1 MKDLFCVSLKFGKA
15 GRARRRFF
23 MGLGCALALA
33 AALHTVWQLPLTGY
47 TQAVEPLCGK
57 EEHVHRDACGVTQVL
72 VCGMQEAGI
81 LNCPLEIHRHTD
93 QCRDRGGNLICGYAD
108 FVIHHH
114 DSLCYDSAGNL
125 VCTLPEISP
134 HTHSES
140 CYRTETV
147 LLCGYEEGE
156 SETSHVHGEDCYT
169 EEQGYVCGYEDGEL
183 ITVHTHDETCYT
195 TQKELT
201 CTLPEDENHSHDNAC
216 NSEKRVLVCGLPSE
230 EAHAHGESCMGS
242 RRVLVCT
249 EPETQPHVHTEDCY
263 AEAVQTLICGKAEI
277 IPHIHSAGCFSR
289 QLVCGLEHDHKEG
302 CYALLPVCGRVEIR
316 QHQHTQDC
324 LLPDLG
330 HTHTDACYETV
341 YDCGLEEHTHTSA
354 CFPDEN
360 ADLETPAD
368 WEASLP
374 DGLTG
379 NRAEDLVR
387 IARSQ
392 LGYTESTRNVR
403 LDADGTVRGI
413 TRYGQ
418 WYGDPYGPW
427 NAPFVCF
434 CLHYAGI
441 GEDILPYAS
450 ESFAWT
456 ALLRERG
463 LYVPAEEALESP
475 AAGDL
480 IFLDEDGDGNADR
493 VGIVT
498 KAEDGI
504 LTLIQG
510 DLDDSAAETR
520 LPAKDPSI
528 KGFCSLPEQ
537 EDTPEITEPVTGEY
551 DLEYET
557 DTLILRI
564 HLSAPA
570 SPEEAEPALP
580 DASPEESSISA
591 DEGALFSLSR
601 DNEGTEETGENAS
614 PEPSGEEPM
623 ELSMTVT
630 PLEEASAD
638 YLRLEDYVREN
649 LTEDPF
655 TLEALRIRFFA
666 GEQAVDTANWTVTAQ
681 ISPKTALLD
690 AGLEQVQDENP
701 AQEAD
706 LGVAFTVLQVQDTDV
721 TAGEDAVMLAQD
733 SQAPTL
739 TAAVGT
745 DGIVALAAV
754 TANPRFTVQYY
765 AYIDTVNTSGSV
777 GLPIIDTDNG
787 GTCQGGILP
796 TNSSAPRI
804 RQLFLENI
812 SGSVFQVATNKG
824 TVTPVYQ
831 ACDYEY
837 IHAPNLTYFNRLYE
851 NGNYTLSEVWVL
863 NSGSSP
869 ESTEETDWTVYTDPA
884 SLHFTNRSQSAQ
896 EDGMVLIENDAV
908 IRLVFDTTT
917 SSYTNAATFYDY
929 DITDGRFYQSASTS
943 GGTYDTQSAAGSNPV
958 YAYTDRQG
966 INSGSNYTGSGAK
979 LAYGNSNA
987 GSGLGDETWNGNS
1000 LNKFNT
1006 GSYKGCTFGI
1016 AAGLDGDGHIQYASG
1031 IDAPSLFNESTA
1043 TGKTAYTGM
1052 SLTFQRDGDTYTLSG
1067 VNAGAANLNRF
1078 THITSYAS
1086 GGACDIYT
1094 NFFWPMDVVSSFGS
1108 PGHDLK
1114 FGNFKIRE
1122 QRQFFGASTGTFPTV
1137 DENITNDRDHNCYFG
1152 MQYMVKFELTED
1164 YIGPLEY
1171 YFFGDD
1177 DMWVFLDGRLVCDI
1191 GGVHSSVGEY
1201 VNLWDWLEK
1210 GSDAGS
1216 HTLSFYYT
1224 ERGASGSSCYMRFT
1238 LPSVS
1243 SVTPE
1248 QNTGTLRVEKEV
1260 IGPTKEADQDT
1271 EFNFRIFFTDAAGN
1285 KLKDDYSY
1293 TRYDRDGNI
1302 VKKDLIIYDGGS
1314 FQLRDGEYIIVKYL
1328 PLGARYY
1335 VSEDDTDYIT
1345 SVSINAGEAVSSRDA
1360 SGTITKTKEDKIHYI
1375 NELEYL
1381 LPQTGGAGTRLFS
1394 LVGTLLMALPAAAEC
1409 MRRRRERRVR

>member
-1 MKDLFCVSLKFGKA
+1 MKDLFCVSLKYGKA
-15 GRARRRFF
+15 GRARHRFF
-23 MGLGCALALA
+23 TVLSSLLALA
-33 AALHTVWQLPLTGY
+33 AALSTVWQLRLIGY
-47 TQAVEPLCGK
+47 TQAVQPLCGK
-57 EEHVHRDACGVTQVL
+57 EEHVHSDVCGVSRVL
-72 VCGMQEAGI
+72 VCGMQEAGE
-81 LNCPLEIHRHTD
+81 LSCPLEIHRHSD
-93 QCRDRGGNLICGYAD
+93 LCRDRDGNLVCGYAD

-114 DSLCYDSAGNL
+114 EALCYDSAGNL
-125 VCTLPEISP
+125 VCTLPEIFP

-140 CYRTETV
+140 CYRTEPV
-147 LLCGYEEGE
+147 LICGYTEGE
-156 SETSHVHGEDCYT
+156 SQTSHVHTDSCYAQET
-169 EEQGYVCGYEDGEL
+169 GYVCGYEEGQTV
-183 ITVHTHDETCYT
+183 TVHTHDDTCYT
-195 TQKELT
+195 AQKVLT
-201 CTLPEDENHSHDNAC
+201 CTLPEDETHSHDDAC
-216 NSEKRVLVCGLPSE
+216 YSEEKVLVCDLPTE
-230 EAHAHGESCMGS
+230 EAHVHGESCMGS
-242 RRVLVCT
+242 MRVLVCT
-249 EPETQPHVHTEDCY
+249 EPETQSHVHTEDCY
-263 AEAVQTLICGKAEI
+263 GEAAQTLICGKAEI
-277 IPHIHSAGCFSR
+277 IPHIHSADCFSR
-289 QLVCGLEHDHKEG
+289 QLVCGLEHTHEES
-302 CYALLPVCGRVEIR
+302 CYTLLPVCGSVEIR

-324 LLPDLG
+324 LLSDSG
-330 HTHTDACYETV
+330 HSHTDACYETV
-341 YDCGLEEHTHTSA
+341 YACSLEEHTHTQE
-354 CFPDEN
+354 CFPDES
-360 ADLETPAD
+360 ADLETPED
-368 WEASLP
+368 WEDTLP
-374 DGLTG
+374 DSLTG

-387 IARSQ
+387 IAQSQ
-392 LGYTESTRNVR
+392 LSYTESTRNIR
-403 LDADGTVRGI
+403 LDEDGMAGGI

-427 NAPFVCF
+427 NVPFVCF

-441 GEDILPYAS
+441 HEDILPYAS
-450 ESFAWT
+450 ESFPWT

-480 IFLDEDGDGNADR
+480 IFLDEDGDGNADH

-510 DLDDSAAETR
+510 DLEDSVAETR
-520 LPAKDPSI
+520 LPAEDPSI
-528 KGFCSLPEQ
+528 TGFCPLPEQ
-537 EDTPEITEPVTGEY
+537 EDMPEITEPDPVTGEY

-557 DTLILRI
+557 DTLILRV
-564 HLSAPA
+564 HLSIPA
-570 SPEEAEPALP
+570 ATEETEPA
-580 DASPEESSISA
+580 EESAASLDS
-591 DEGALFSLSR
+591 GVLFSLSR
-601 DNEGTEETGENAS
+601 EGGDTPAEDTEESTP

-623 ELSMTVT
+623 ALSMTVT

-638 YLRLEDYVREN
+638 YVRLEGFVREN
-649 LTEDPF
+649 LTEDAF
-655 TLEALRIRFFA
+655 TLEALRIQFFA
-666 GEQAVDTANWTVTAQ
+666 GERALDTSNCTVTAQ
-681 ISPKTALLD
+681 ISPKAALLD
-690 AGLEQVQDENP
+690 AGLELAQSENP
-701 AQEAD
+701 VQEAD
-706 LGVAFTVLQVQDTDV
+706 LGVAFTVLQVQEAGV

-739 TAAVGT
+739 TAAVGA
-745 DGIVALAAV
+745 DGVVALAAV
-754 TANPRFTVQYY
+754 TANPHFTVQYY

-796 TNSSAPRI
+796 ANGTVPKTRE
-804 RQLFLENI
+804 LFLENV
-812 SGSVFQVATNKG
+812 SGSVFQVATNKD

-831 ACDYEY
+831 ECDYEY

-851 NGNYTLSEVWVL
+851 NGNYTLSQVWVL
-863 NSGSSP
+863 NPGKSP
-869 ESTEETDWTVYTDPA
+869 DSTEEADWTVYTDPV
-884 SLHFTNRSQSAQ
+884 SLHFTNRAQSAQ
-896 EDGMVLIENDAV
+896 EDNMVLIENDAV

-929 DITDGRFYQSASTS
+929 DITDGRFYRSASTS
-943 GGTYDTQSAAGSNPV
+943 GGTYNAQSDAGSNPV
-958 YAYTDRQG
+958 YAYTDHQG
-966 INSGSNYTGSGAK
+966 INSSGNFSGSGAK
-979 LAYGNSNA
+979 LAYGNSNT
-987 GSGLGDETWNGNS
+987 GSGLENEIWGKNK
-1000 LNKFNT
+1000 LNQFNT

-1016 AAGLDGDGHIQYASG
+1016 ATGLDGNGHIQYASG

-1052 SLTFQRDGDTYTLSG
+1052 SLTFQRDGDTYTLSR
-1067 VNAGAANLNRF
+1067 VNGSADNLDRF
-1078 THITSYAS
+1078 THITSYALDK
-1086 GGACDIYT
+1086 ACDIYT
-1094 NFFWPMDVVSSFGS
+1094 NFFWPMDSVSTFGS

-1114 FGNFKIRE
+1114 FGRFGIRN
-1122 QRQFFGASTGTFPTV
+1122 QRKYFGASTGSFPTV
-1137 DENITNDRDHNCYFG
+1137 DENVTNDRDHNCYFG
-1152 MQYMVKFELTED
+1152 MQYMVQFELTQD

-1314 FQLRDGEYIIVKYL
+1314 FQLKDGEYIIVKYL
-1328 PLGARYY
+1328 PLGAKYY
-1335 VSEDDTDYIT
+1335 VSEDETDYIT
-1345 SVSINAGEAVSSRDA
+1345 SVSINGAEAASTRDA
-1360 SGTITKTKEDKIHYI
+1360 SGTITKTKEDKIHYV

-1409 MRRRRERRVR
+1409 TRRRRERRVR

>member
-15 GRARRRFF
+15 GRTRRRFF
-23 MGLGCALALA
+23 TGLGCVLALV
-33 AALHTVWQLPLTGY
+33 AALRIVWQLPLTGY
-47 TQAVEPLCGK
+47 TQAVQPLCGK
-57 EEHVHRDACGVTQVL
+57 EEHVHSDACGVSQVL
-72 VCGMQEAGI
+72 VCGMQEAGT
-81 LNCPLEIHRHTD
+81 LSCPLEIHRHSD
-93 QCRDRGGNLICGYAD
+93 LCRDRDGNLVCGYAG

-114 DSLCYDSAGNL
+114 DDLCFDSGGNL
-125 VCTLPEISP
+125 VCSLPEIFP

-140 CYRTETV
+140 CYKTEAA
-147 LLCGYEEGE
+147 LICGYGEGE
-156 SETSHVHGEDCYT
+156 SQTSHVHGEDCYT
-169 EEQGYVCGYEDGEL
+169 EEQGYICGYEEGQL
-183 ITVHTHDETCYT
+183 VAVHTHDETCYT

-201 CTLPEDENHSHDNAC
+201 CTLPEDESHTHGDGC
-216 NSEKRVLVCGLPSE
+216 YSKEKALVCGLPTES
-230 EAHAHGESCMGS
+230 AHVHNESCMGS
-242 RRVLVCT
+242 KRVLVCT

-263 AEAVQTLICGKAEI
+263 GDAVQILICGKAEI
-277 IPHIHSAGCFSR
+277 IPHIHSADCFSR
-289 QLVCGLEHDHKEG
+289 QLVCSLEHTHGES

-316 QHQHTQDC
+316 QHQHSQDC
-324 LLPDLG
+324 LLPDSG

-341 YDCGLEEHTHTSA
+341 YACGLEEHAHTAA
-354 CFPDEN
+354 CFPDES
-360 ADLETPAD
+360 ADLETPED
-368 WEASLP
+368 WEDTLP
-374 DGLTG
+374 DSLTG

-387 IARSQ
+387 IAQSQ
-392 LGYTESTRNVR
+392 LGYTESTRNIR

-418 WYGDPYGPW
+418 WCGDPYGPW

-441 GEDILPYAS
+441 GEDMLPYAS
-450 ESFAWT
+450 ESFAWA
-456 ALLRERG
+456 ALLREKG
-463 LYVPAEEALESP
+463 LYVPAEEALEPP

-493 VGIVT
+493 VGIAA
-498 KAEDGI
+498 KSENGI

-510 DLDDSAAETR
+510 DWEDSVAETR
-520 LPAKDPSI
+520 LSADDSAI
-528 KGFCSLPEQ
+528 TGFCPLPEQ
-537 EDTPEITEPVTGEY
+537 EEDTPEITEPVPITGEY

-557 DTLILRI
+557 DTLVLRV
-564 HLSAPA
+564 HLSIPA
-570 SPEEAEPALP
+570 SPEDTEPALP
-580 DASPEESSISA
+580 EAPPEKR
-591 DEGALFSLSR
+591 ALFSLSR
-601 DNEGTEETGENAS
+601 DNGNASAEETAESTSQA
-614 PEPSGEEPM
+614 PSGEENT

-638 YLRLEDYVREN
+638 YIRLEDYVREN
-649 LTEDPF
+649 LTADTF
-655 TLEALRIRFFA
+655 SLEALHIQFFA
-666 GEQAVDTANWTVTAQ
+666 GEQVMETANWTVTAQ
-681 ISPKTALLD
+681 ISPKTVLLD
-690 AGLEQVQDENP
+690 AGLEQVQGENP

-706 LGVAFTVLQVQDTDV
+706 LGVAFTVLQVQDTDI

-733 SQAPTL
+733 AQAPTL
-739 TAAVGT
+739 TANLSA

-754 TANPRFTVQYY
+754 TANPHFTVQYY

-796 TNSSAPRI
+796 TNGTTPKTRK
-804 RQLFLENI
+804 LYLENI
-812 SGSVFQVATNKG
+812 SGSVFQVATNKD

-863 NSGSSP
+863 NPGSSP
-869 ESTEETDWTVYTDPA
+869 HSTDKSDWTVYTDPA

-896 EDGMVLIENDAV
+896 EDSMVLIENDAV
-908 IRLVFDTTT
+908 IRLVFGTTT
-917 SSYTNAATFYDY
+917 SPYTNAAAFYDY

-966 INSGSNYTGSGAK
+966 INSSGNFSGSGAK
-979 LAYGNSNA
+979 LAYGNSNT
-987 GSGLGDETWNGNS
+987 GSGLENETWGGNK
-1000 LNKFNT
+1000 LNQFNT

-1016 AAGLDGDGHIQYASG
+1016 ATGLDGNGNIRYAAG

-1052 SLTFQRDGDTYTLSG
+1052 GLTFQRDGDTYTLSR
-1067 VNAGAANLNRF
+1067 VNGSADNLNRF
-1078 THITSYAS
+1078 THVTSYAS
-1086 GGACDIYT
+1086 GLSCDIYT
-1094 NFFWPMDVVSSFGS
+1094 NFFWPMDSVSSFGS

-1114 FGNFKIRE
+1114 FGRYALRD
-1122 QRQFFGASTGTFPTV
+1122 QRKFFGASKGSFPTV

-1152 MQYMVKFELTED
+1152 MQYMVQFELTQD

-1260 IGPTKEADQDT
+1260 MGPTKEADQDA

-1293 TRYDRDGNI
+1293 TRYDREGNI
-1302 VKKDLIIYDGGS
+1302 IKKDLIIYDGGS

-1335 VSEDDTDYIT
+1335 VSEDETDYIT

-1360 SGTITKTKEDKIHYI
+1360 SGTITKTKEDRIHYI

-1381 LPQTGGAGTRLFS
+1381 LPQTGGAGTRLFF
-1394 LVGTLLMALPAAAEC
+1394 LLGTLLTALPAAAEC
-1409 MRRRRERRVR
+1409 TRRRRERRVS